1 MIQLKEFQS
10 LAAEQIAERFG
21 AYAQDPPMRG
31 TKKDLRPVPFFQ
43 ALSSITAS
51 GKTVILA
58 DAVAAICAESPI
70 APVVLWLSK
79 GKVVV
84 DQSYENLASGGK
96 YHHLLGSA
104 QFSYLAQYDGIEV
117 AASEVPLVYFA
128 TVGTFNE
135 RQKEKG
141 DRLIFKSEIDTAE
154 KSIWE
159 ALKIRVT
166 AEGIRRPLLIVYD
179 EGHNLTDQQM
189 DLLLELAPDGLIAA
203 SATMRI
209 PEKLAAEIDALKAAG
224 WTDEQLV
231 TVVDAK
237 AVSESGL
244 VKSGVILAGY
254 EAPMEE
260 TVDSLVADMRRL
272 EQEASQFGVAAPK
285 AIYVCK
291 TNMVEGNSLQR
302 DDPRQPF
309 LDRRSPPILI
319 WRHLTEFCEVP
330 PEEIAV
336 YASLQTSKDFPLPF
350 DFNLFKGGEK
360 DYEAFSAGAFRHI
373 IFNLSLQ
380 EGWDDPLCYLAY
392 VDKSMESSI
401 QVEQIIGRLL
411 RQPGGSHAP
420 TEGLNTAH
428 FYVRVDKKGTFNE
441 LLGKVNRKLRAD
453 APGIR
458 VMTAAPG
465 KAKPQAL
472 PPKEQRH
479 IFETA
484 YVADDAVAPI
494 EALIDSLVDFRGD
507 KGENVTSAG
516 GRTIVQYLIGDGA
529 EPVFEWEEFEHTN
542 LVVARWLLIRE
553 IVKRFPLALGVTP
566 TAAPKLD
573 AMVGFGSKAH
583 YQIAQVASQI
593 VDAYVDNVFL
603 KQRSVD
609 EFPIGSAFVRE
620 DEMDL
625 FENALHEGYDGL
637 NQMEREFAQALDATG
652 LRWFRNPSRSGYN
665 IPLISL
671 GRTRNFFPDFI
682 VWSGDDVVA
691 VDTTGDHLLKEKTA
705 RKLLAIAPA
714 KGQVGRLLVRLVSEG
729 KWTPAVDRVDS
740 EGYTVWGRKQD
751 GSLRPTHVDSIGAA
765 VERALK

>member
-10 LAAEQIAERFG
+10 IAADQIAQRFT
-21 AYAQDPPMRG
+21 AYFQDPPMRG
-31 TKKDLRPVPFFQ
+31 TKKDLHPVPFFQ

-84 DQSYENLASGGK
+84 DQSYENLAGGGK

-104 QFSYLAQYDGIEV
+104 QFSYLAQYDGTEV

-159 ALKIRVT
+159 ALKIRT
-166 AEGIRRPLLIVYD
+166 TSDGIRRPLLIVYD

-203 SATMRI
+203 SATMKI
-209 PEKLAAEIDALKAAG
+209 PEKLAVEIDALKVAG
-224 WTDEQLV
+224 WTDDQLV

-244 VKSGVILAGY
+244 VKSGVFLAGY

-260 TVDSLVADMRRL
+260 TVDSLVADMNQL
-272 EQEASQFGVAAPK
+272 EEEASQHGFAAPK

-291 TNMVEGNSLQR
+291 TNIAEGNSFQK
-302 DDPRQPF
+302 DNPKQPF
-309 LDRRSPPILI
+309 RDRRSPPILI
-319 WRHLTEFCEVP
+319 WRHLTERCKVP
-330 PEEIAV
+330 AEEIAV
-336 YASLQTSKDFPLPF
+336 YASLQTSKDFPLPG

-360 DYEAFSAGAFRHI
+360 DYESFSEGAFRHI

-392 VDKSMESSI
+392 IDKSMESSI

-411 RQPGGSHAP
+411 RQPGGSHTP
-420 TEGLNTAH
+420 SEGLNTAH

-441 LLGKVNRKLRAD
+441 LLGKVNKKLRAE

-458 VMTAAPG
+458 MMTSAPG

-472 PPKEQRH
+472 PPKEERS

-484 YVADDAVAPI
+484 YVAGDAVAPI
-494 EALIDSLVDFRGD
+494 EALIDGLIDFRGD
-507 KGENVTSAG
+507 TGENVTSAG
-516 GRTIVQYLIGDGA
+516 GRTTVQYLIGDGA

-542 LVVARWLLIRE
+542 LVAARWLLIRE

-566 TAAPKLD
+566 TAQPKLD

-583 YQIAQVASQI
+583 QQIAQAAGQI

-603 KQRSVD
+603 KQSSVD
-609 EFPIGSAFVRE
+609 EFPVGSAFVRE

-625 FENALHEGYDGL
+625 FENALHDGYDGL
-637 NQMEREFAQALDATG
+637 NQLEREFAQALDTTG
-652 LRWFRNPSRSGYN
+652 MRWFRNPSRSGYK
-665 IPLISL
+665 IPLISV
-671 GRTRNFFPDFI
+671 GRTRNFYPDFI

-691 VDTTGDHLLKEKTA
+691 VDTTGGHLLKEKTA
-705 RKLLAIAPA
+705 RKLLSIAPA
-714 KGQVGRLLVRLVSEG
+714 KRQGGRLLVRLVSAG
-729 KWTPAVDRVDS
+729 RWTPAVDQVDS
-740 EGYTVWGRKQD
+740 EGFTVWGRKQD
-751 GSLRPTHVDSIGAA
+751 GSLRATHVDSIEAA

>member
-1 MIQLKEFQS
+1 MIELKEFQR
-10 LAAEQIAERFG
+10 LAADQIAERF
-21 AYAQDPPMRG
+21 ATYSEDPPMRG
-31 TKKDLRPVPFFQ
+31 TKKELRPVPFFQ

-58 DAVAAICAESPI
+58 DAVSAICAESPI

-84 DQSYENLASGGK
+84 DQSYENLAGGGK

-117 AASEVPLVYFA
+117 AASGVPMVFFA

-141 DRLIFKSEIDTAE
+141 DRLIFQSEIDTAE
-154 KSIWE
+154 QSIWE
-159 ALKIRVT
+159 ALKVRT
-166 AEGIRRPLLIVYD
+166 TSDGIRRPLLIVYD

-203 SATMRI
+203 SATMKI
-209 PEKLAAEIDALKAAG
+209 PEKLTVEIDALKAAG
-224 WTDEQLV
+224 WTEEQLV

-260 TVDSLVADMRRL
+260 TVDSLISDMRKL
-272 EQEASQFGVAAPK
+272 EQEASQYGVSAPK

-291 TNMVEGNSLQR
+291 TNIAEGNSFQK
-302 DDPRQPF
+302 DDPKQPF
-309 LDRRSPPILI
+309 MDRRSPPILI
-319 WRHLTEFCEVP
+319 WRHLTERCKVDA
-330 PEEIAV
+330 EEIAV
-336 YASLQTSKDFPLPF
+336 YSSLQTSKDFPLPAE
-350 DFNLFKGGEK
+350 FNLFKGGEK
-360 DYEAFSAGAFRHI
+360 DYEAFSAGAFKHI

-380 EGWDDPLCYLAY
+380 EGWDDPLCYMAY
-392 VDKSMESSI
+392 IDKSMESSI

-441 LLGKVNRKLRAD
+441 LLGKVNRKLRVD
-453 APGIR
+453 APGIQ
-458 VMTAAPG
+458 VMSSAPG
-465 KAKPQAL
+465 KPKPQAM
-472 PPKEQRH
+472 PAKEERR

-484 YVADDAVAPI
+484 YVADDAVAPV
-494 EALIDSLVDFRGD
+494 EALIDGLIDFRDD

-516 GRTIVQYLIGDGA
+516 GRTIVQYLIGDGG

-583 YQIAQVASQI
+583 EQIAQVASQI

-603 KQRSVD
+603 KQRSTD
-609 EFPIGSAFVRE
+609 EFLVGSAFVRE
-620 DEMDL
+620 DEMDV

-637 NQMEREFAQALDATG
+637 NQLEREFAYALDATG

-665 IPLISL
+665 IPLITV
-671 GRTRNFFPDFI
+671 GRTRNFYPDFI
-682 VWSGDDVVA
+682 VWSGEDVIA
-691 VDTTGDHLLKEKTA
+691 VDTTGGHLLQEKTA
-705 RKLLAIAPA
+705 RKLLSIAPA
-714 KGQVGRLLVRLVSEG
+714 KRQAGRLLVRLVSEG
-729 KWTPAVDRVDS
+729 RWTPAVDQVDS
-740 EGYTVWGRKQD
+740 EGFTVWGRKQD
-751 GSLRPTHVDSIGAA
+751 GTLRAIHVDSIDAA